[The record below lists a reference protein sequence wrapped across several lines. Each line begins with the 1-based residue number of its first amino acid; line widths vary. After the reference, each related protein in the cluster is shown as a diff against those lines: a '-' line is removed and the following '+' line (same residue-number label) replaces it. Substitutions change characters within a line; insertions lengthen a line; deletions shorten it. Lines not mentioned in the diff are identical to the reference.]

1 MIFTCT
7 SFPVNKEYITWQG
20 NLYTDMFRGNA
31 CFKGASLLSALV
43 SKKLALNVNLETVDS
58 SGVDAV
64 PREAVPVVLQNC
76 SNTFSGSICTFWAV
90 GNVVWKCCTCVF
102 IYVCTHT
109 RADPFRMVDASMYV
123 WFFLMRPHFLNSLN
137 EQNEWLLSF
146 FRVCYLWL
154 QFVPTIDWPVNNRL
168 VWPNNQCDGV
178 TMSLLTDELLSQ
190 WVILCLFGP
199 QNPKI
204 THCLSPCFPPPPG
217 HHGLP
222 LRM

>member
-76 SNTFSGSICTFWAV
+76 SNTFSGSICTF
-90 GNVVWKCCTCVF
+90 
-102 IYVCTHT
+102 
-109 RADPFRMVDASMYV
+109 
-123 WFFLMRPHFLNSLN
+123 
-137 EQNEWLLSF
+137 
-146 FRVCYLWL
+146 
-154 QFVPTIDWPVNNRL
+154 
-168 VWPNNQCDGV
+168 
-178 TMSLLTDELLSQ
+178 
-190 WVILCLFGP
+190 
-199 QNPKI
+199 
-204 THCLSPCFPPPPG
+204 
-217 HHGLP
+217 
-222 LRM
+222 